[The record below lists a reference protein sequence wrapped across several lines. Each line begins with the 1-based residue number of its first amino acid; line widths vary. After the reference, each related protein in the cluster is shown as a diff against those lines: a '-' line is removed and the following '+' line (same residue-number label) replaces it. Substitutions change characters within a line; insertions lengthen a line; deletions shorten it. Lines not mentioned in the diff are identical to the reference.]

1 MKKGS
6 RIRLIGYVLGVAGAA
21 LLTALIVREGAAKI
35 MIALA
40 HASWAFPVI
49 VAISTGR
56 LFSDGA
62 AWAALFPKPNR
73 PRLLAAVWIRWVGGS
88 VNDILPSSRLGGD
101 ILTTRLATITRGIST
116 TLAAA
121 VIVVNMTLSITLR
134 ILFTVGAML
143 LIASITGLQRLYL
156 PISAAGVIALLA
168 VLAFC
173 VIQRLGFFRL
183 TTALISR
190 VKDISKWDSFTRG
203 GATFD
208 QTLRSLY
215 SRRAAL
221 LVYSLLWIVTWFI
234 VSLET
239 WIALFALGVH
249 ASFLTAGII
258 EIVGQGVRT
267 VLFIVPAGLGVFE
280 GGMVVVCGLLGIP
293 GDIALALSLIRRGR
307 EALFTVPGL
316 IVWQIIEGR
325 RLFRGSKVNEP
336 EQILRS
342 QDARS

>member
-6 RIRLIGYVLGVAGAA
+6 RIRLIGYVLGIAGAA
-21 LLTALIVREGAAKI
+21 VLTALIVREGAAKI
-35 MIALA
+35 LVALA

-49 VAISTGR
+49 IAISSGR
-56 LFSDGA
+56 VFSDGI
-62 AWAALFPKPNR
+62 AWAALFPRPHR
-73 PRLLAAVWIRWVGGS
+73 PRLLTAVCIRWVGGS
-88 VNDILPSSRLGGD
+88 VNDILPSARLGGD
-101 ILTTRLATITRGIST
+101 ILTTRLAAISGGIST

-121 VIVVNMTLSITLR
+121 VTLR

-156 PISAAGVIALLA
+156 PISIAGVIALLA
-168 VLAFC
+168 VLAFY

-183 TTALISR
+183 VTPLISR
-190 VKDISKWDSFTRG
+190 VKNISKWDSLTRG

-208 QTLRSLY
+208 ETLPTLY
-215 SRRAAL
+215 SRRVAL
-221 LVYSLLWIVTWFI
+221 LIYSLLWIASWLI
-234 VSLET
+234 ASLET
-239 WIALFALGVH
+239 WLALFALGVH
-249 ASFLTAGII
+249 ASFMTAGIV

-325 RLFRGSKVNEP
+325 RLFRRRLNEREIENAGNGSAGAK
-336 EQILRS
+336 I
-342 QDARS
+342 

>member
-1 MKKGS
+1 MKAGS
-6 RIRLIGYVLGVAGAA
+6 RIRLIGYVLGIAGAA

-35 MIALA
+35 MVALA
-40 HASWAFPVI
+40 QASWAFPII
-49 VAISTGR
+49 VAISSGR
-56 LFSDGA
+56 VFSDGI
-62 AWAALFPKPNR
+62 AWAALFPRPNR

-88 VNDILPSSRLGGD
+88 VNDILPSARLGGD
-101 ILTTRLATITRGIST
+101 ILTTRLAAITGGIST

-143 LIASITGLQRLYL
+143 LIASITGRQHLYL
-156 PISAAGVIALLA
+156 PISVAGVIALLA
-168 VLAFC
+168 VLAFY

-183 TTALISR
+183 ITALVSR
-190 VKDISKWDSFTRG
+190 LKNISKWASFTRG

-208 QTLRSLY
+208 QTLPTLY
-215 SRRAAL
+215 SRRWAL
-221 LVYSLLWIVTWFI
+221 LIYSLLWIVSWLI
-234 VSLET
+234 ASLET
-239 WIALFALGVH
+239 WIALSALGVH
-249 ASFLTAGII
+249 ASFMVAGIV

-316 IVWQIIEGR
+316 IVWQIIEAR
-325 RLFRGSKVNEP
+325 RLFRWKGET
-336 EQILRS
+336 
-342 QDARS
+342 ARAREGETANG